1 MAYDCYCAICGVG
14 FCGMLIE
21 TPSETATERRR
32 RWIEKRS
39 QALQAG
45 QSIDQVPQEGEE
57 LVRSYDPKIVGW
69 ENVAWLYKAY
79 CLGFNPQ
86 AASGKGK

>member
-21 TPSETATERRR
+21 TPSETASERRR

-39 QALQAG
+39 QALRAG

-57 LVRSYDPKIVGW
+57 PVRTYDPKIVGW

-86 AASGKGK
+86 AAKGKGK